1 MTSAL
6 PLPPD
11 IAPRGEARPHP
22 AARSPPLA
30 ASPKVQLKNFGS
42 RVAIDDFGVGYT
54 SFRNLRKLGGDIV
67 KIDGAALM
75 LRDCGCDYVQ
85 C

>member
-1 MTSAL
+1 MRHAEKL
-6 PLPPD
+6 GLIRLLD
-11 IAPRGEARPHP
+11 HRVLELVLGE
-22 AARSPPLA
+22 LA
-30 ASPKVQLKNFGS
+30 ASPKVQLKNFGR